1 MSAARAAPAWSRA
14 AAGAARA
21 HDLLTEAG
29 LRLAMLALA
38 GIVLAYVWEVVA
50 RYALGAPTRWSAD
63 LVSYLLLFV
72 AFMAMPAVTKEGGH
86 VAVTILLERL
96 SPRALRLVT
105 ALIGLS
111 GCAVCLF
118 LAKIAADETAR
129 QFARDVRMMAA
140 WPAPKGW
147 ISVWV
152 VYGFLSSALY
162 FARAAAAR
170 GARG

>member
-1 MSAARAAPAWSRA
+1 MSAARANPAWSRA
-14 AAGAARA
+14 AAGLARA
-21 HDLLTEAG
+21 HDALTEAG
-29 LRLAMLALA
+29 VKLAMLALA

-50 RYALGAPTRWSAD
+50 RYAFGAPTRWSAD

-72 AFMAMPAVTKEGGH
+72 AFMAMPQVTKEGGH

-96 SPRALRLVT
+96 PGRMQGLA
-105 ALIGLS
+105 AAAIGAA
-111 GCAVCLF
+111 GCLVCLF
-118 LAKIAADETAR
+118 LAKISADETSR
-129 QFARDVRMMAA
+129 QFVRDVRMMAA

-162 FARAAAAR
+162 FARAAAR

>member
-14 AAGAARA
+14 AAGAART

-38 GIVLAYVWEVVA
+38 WIVLAYVWEVVA
-50 RYALGAPTRWSAD
+50 RYAFGAPTRWSAD

-72 AFMAMPAVTKEGGH
+72 AFMAMPQVTKEGGH

-96 SPRALRLVT
+96 PPRAHRY
-105 ALIGLS
+105 AAAAIGAA
-111 GCAVCLF
+111 GCVVCLF
-118 LAKIAADETAR
+118 LAKIAAEETMR
-129 QFARDVRMMAA
+129 QLERDVRMMAA
-140 WPAPKGW
+140 LPAPKGW
-147 ISVWV
+147 ISVWI
-152 VYGFLSSALY
+152 VYGFLSSALH
-162 FARAAAAR
+162 FARAAAQ